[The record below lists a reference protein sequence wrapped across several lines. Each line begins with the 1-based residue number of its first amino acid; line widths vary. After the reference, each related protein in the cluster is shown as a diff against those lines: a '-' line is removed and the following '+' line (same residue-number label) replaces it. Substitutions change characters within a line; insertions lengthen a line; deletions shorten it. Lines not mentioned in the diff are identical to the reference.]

1 MGCNSPSSHLTHR
14 REMKAKIS
22 TAAPKLPFSS
32 TAHCKVTVIHS
43 PPSPPS
49 FHLAETQFS
58 FRGRQC
64 NSLANH
70 NVLPQSYFED
80 LKGAKGL
87 MLAFQMWTNLTHCT

>member
-1 MGCNSPSSHLTHR
+1 M
-14 REMKAKIS
+14 IS
-22 TAAPKLPFSS
+22 TAAPKTLFSF

-49 FHLAETQFS
+49 FCLAEAQ

-64 NSLANH
+64 NGLANH
-70 NVLPQSYFED
+70 NVLLQPYFED

-87 MLAFQMWTNLTHCT
+87 MLPFQTWTNLTHCT